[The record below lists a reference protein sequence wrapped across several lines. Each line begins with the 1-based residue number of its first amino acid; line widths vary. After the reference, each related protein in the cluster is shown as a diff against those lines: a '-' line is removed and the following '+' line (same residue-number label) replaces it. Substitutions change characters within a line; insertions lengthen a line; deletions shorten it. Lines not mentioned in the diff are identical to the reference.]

1 MQEIVRQTSGFM
13 PRDLQALIAD
23 AAVNLVYSHP
33 PEKAQKNSFES
44 EQVEDCKSTSEATR
58 DMGKE
63 DLLKALEQ
71 SKKRNASALG
81 TPKVI
86 LKLLTLIML

>member
-1 MQEIVRQTSGFM
+1 M

-23 AAVNLVYSHP
+23 AGVNLISSHQS
-33 PEKAQKNSFES
+33 EKVQKISFES
-44 EQVEDCKSTSEATR
+44 EQVEDCKSTSEMPR
-58 DMGKE
+58 VLGKE

-86 LKLLTLIML
+86 IKLLTLIML

>member
-23 AAVNLVYSHP
+23 AAVNLVSSHP

-44 EQVEDCKSTSEATR
+44 EQFEDCKSTSATR